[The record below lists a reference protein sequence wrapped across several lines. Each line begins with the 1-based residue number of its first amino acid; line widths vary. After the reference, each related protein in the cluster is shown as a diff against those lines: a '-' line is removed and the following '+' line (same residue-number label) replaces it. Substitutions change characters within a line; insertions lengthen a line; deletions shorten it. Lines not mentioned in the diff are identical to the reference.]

1 MKGEKI
7 MEKRILVPRKVR
19 KALRSYSPYGDGH
32 LSVVRA
38 AIGHPIAWLLQM
50 LFAVLVLVILGLSAV
65 LAGAEERPTPDNQ
78 TTIFDPSGTDPR

>member
-1 MKGEKI
+1 
-7 MEKRILVPRKVR
+7 MEMRILAPRKMR
-19 KALRSYSPYGDGH
+19 KALRSYSPNGDGH

-65 LAGAEERPTPDNQ
+65 LAGAEERPTPDQ
-78 TTIFDPSGTDPR
+78 TTIFDPSGTDDR

>member
-7 MEKRILVPRKVR
+7 MEKRILVPRKMR

-32 LSVVRA
+32 LNVVRA

-65 LAGAEERPTPDNQ
+65 LAGAEERLTPYP
-78 TTIFDPSGTDPR
+78 TTIFDPSGTDVR

>member
-7 MEKRILVPRKVR
+7 MEKRIVVPRKMR

-32 LSVVRA
+32 LSITRA
-38 AIGHPIAWLLQM
+38 AGRHPIGWLLQM
-50 LFAVLVLVILGLSAV
+50 LLAILIIVILGFSAV
-65 LAGAEERPTPDNQ
+65 LAGAVERPTPDNQ